1 VPALKMLGLVIL
13 AAFVVSI
20 FVIGYMYSRALAE
33 LRRAKEAALE
43 VDSKV
48 RAAIATGADQ
58 TVEVTIP
65 EGYTLHFRDNQV
77 LVDNLAFPEE
87 GYLWPIVG
95 PELGHGTYNLTIRLA
110 DNLIQVENT

>member
-1 VPALKMLGLVIL
+1 MLGLVIL

-20 FVIGYMYSRALAE
+20 FVIGFMYSRALAE

-48 RAAIATGADQ
+48 RAAIAAGTDQ
-58 TVEVTIP
+58 SVEITIP
-65 EGYTLHFRDNQV
+65 KGYTLRFRDNQV

-87 GYLWPIVG
+87 GYPWPITG
-95 PELGHGTYNLTIRLA
+95 PELGHGTYNLTIRLG